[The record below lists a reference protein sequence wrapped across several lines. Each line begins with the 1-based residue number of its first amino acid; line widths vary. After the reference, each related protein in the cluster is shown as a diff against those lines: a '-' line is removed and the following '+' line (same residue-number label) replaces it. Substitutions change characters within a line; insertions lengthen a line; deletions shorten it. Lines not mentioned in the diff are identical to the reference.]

1 MDCALRFIYHNLLV
15 ILIVSCWTNYIIF
28 IILEA
33 DVIAVRAHALF
44 YCTIAYK
51 SYVKCQSLDINLL
64 QPCQCTLLSTS
75 HDMCAVSEIFHLN

>member
-1 MDCALRFIYHNLLV
+1 MNGLAI
-15 ILIVSCWTNYIIF
+15 SKQTNYIIF
-28 IILEA
+28 IILEV

-64 QPCQCTLLSTS
+64 QPCQCTLTLLSIS
-75 HDMCAVSEIFHLN
+75 HNMYGVDNGGPQLPQT